1 MLIDLHTH
9 TRPLSH
15 DSLLSPDELVEAAKA
30 AGLNAVC
37 LTEHDFT
44 WDPEKARDLAQRHSF
59 TVIPGIEVNTEDG
72 HFLAYGLNRYVY
84 GMHRTVELA
93 RLVDAAGGALVA
105 AHPHRRQLPPYGGPL
120 RVLRGS
126 PSASGPWRLRNDGG
140 PDGPTGEE
148 SPAWGEA
155 LEGAAA
161 NPAYGYVC
169 AMETINGRGS
179 QRENAFSVAL
189 CERLGLPAVAA
200 SDAHLRSDV
209 GRCATEFETRID
221 GVEGLI
227 AELRA
232 GRCRPRLLSYRQPGL
247 R

>member
-72 HFLAYGLNRYVY
+72 HFLAFGLNRYVY

-105 AHPHRRQLPPYGGPL
+105 AHPHRRQLPPYGGP
-120 RVLRGS
+120 
-126 PSASGPWRLRNDGG
+126 SGPWHLRHDSD
-140 PDGPTGEE
+140 PEE
-148 SPAWGEA
+148 TSIWGKA

-189 CERLGLPAVAA
+189 CERLGLPAVAS